1 MLEPRYIFGAV
12 NRALLNEF
20 RTIVKR
26 RNHYEFEARVQS
38 CTKLCTALDEQR
50 RNRDDFDVPP
60 ARRLLSLTALL
71 VAYISTDMLAP
82 RALP

>member
-26 RNHYEFEARVQS
+26 RNHYEFEARVHS
-38 CTKLCTALDEQR
+38 CAKLCTAMDEQR
-50 RNRDDFDVPP
+50 RNRGDFDVPP
-60 ARRLLSLTALL
+60 ARQLLFLTALL
-71 VAYISTDMLAP
+71 IAYMPTGMLAL